1 MDGMDLN
8 LVDTSWLRRQMG
20 VVGQDT
26 LLFNR
31 SVRENIALAD
41 ASLSMEVVMN
51 AAKLA
56 GAHEFV
62 LQLPEGYDTVIGERG
77 AKLSGG
83 QRARIAIARALAVN
97 PKLLLLDEATAS
109 LDYES
114 ERLIHDNMAA
124 IAKGRTVVIVA
135 HRLSTLRLADRILV
149 LDGGRLIETGNHASL
164 MQRQGRYASLYKA
177 HQVLE
182 IEGHAA

>member
-1 MDGMDLN
+1 
-8 LVDTSWLRRQMG
+8 
-20 VVGQDT
+20 
-26 LLFNR
+26 
-31 SVRENIALAD
+31 
-41 ASLSMEVVMN
+41 MN

-56 GAHEFV
+56 GANEFI

-77 AKLSGG
+77 GKLSGG
-83 QRARIAIARALAVN
+83 QRARIAIARALATN
-97 PKLLLLDEATAS
+97 PKILLLDEATAA

-135 HRLSTLRLADRILV
+135 HRLSTLRLADRIMV
-149 LDGGRLIETGNHASL
+149 LENGRLIETGNHLRL
-164 MQRQGRYASLYKA
+164 MQQQGRYASLYKA

-182 IEGHAA
+182 MESTAV